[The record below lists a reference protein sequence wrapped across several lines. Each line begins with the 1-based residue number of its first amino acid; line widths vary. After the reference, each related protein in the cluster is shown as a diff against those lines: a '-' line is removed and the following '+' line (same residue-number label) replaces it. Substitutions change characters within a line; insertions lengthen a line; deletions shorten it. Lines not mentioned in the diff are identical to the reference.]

1 MHRIVK
7 PKNKRSKRFLD
18 AKESQIIENTKTAM
32 FIRGSQT
39 SDVVN
44 NALKEIYIMKKPNAV
59 MFTKKN
65 NIRPFE
71 DFTSLEFFSNK
82 NDASLFVFGSHN
94 KKRPHNLV
102 MGHLYDYHLLDMFEL
117 GIESFQSMNSF
128 KNTKLTVGS
137 KPCLVFAGELFNSD
151 HSYKRLK
158 YFLISKFLPGS
169 DGAKRPPR
177 WARACPLLHCC
188 DGKVVLKSYKTLL
201 KKSGTKTPR
210 VELEEIGPSMDL
222 VMRRTHLATTDL
234 YKRSLKVPKTA
245 KPKKRKNIS
254 IDAFKTTHGRVH
266 MEKQDLGNLQTRKMK
281 ALKRV
286 REEKKQ
292 KEAQPRNKELRSQCI
307 RVRNKILIKPA

>member
-82 NDASLFVFGSHN
+82 NDTSLFVFGSHN

-158 YFLISKFLPGS
+158 YFLINFFRGPMVQNVRLAGLEHVLSFT
-169 DGAKRPPR
+169 AV
-177 WARACPLLHCC
+177 

-292 KEAQPRNKELRSQCI
+292 KEAAAKKQRTAAAN
-307 RVRNKILIKPA
+307 V